1 MKPSKIKQKTLKL
14 KNNETLI
21 YSYSKRIGQV
31 SSHIVIVSIVNYR
44 NVSVSMKSFIPSTKL
59 NSLMKSPRS

>member
-21 YSYSKRIGQV
+21 YSYSKRIGQD
-31 SSHIVIVSIVNYR
+31 SSHILDDFELKNTQSERCNIY
-44 NVSVSMKSFIPSTKL
+44 
-59 NSLMKSPRS
+59 